1 MAYFRNAVVN
11 LLNLHYGI
19 FSVVTTGGGAFYCVY
34 LLKAGVPLP
43 GVLAAMAAILLV
55 RFVIRPAVV
64 PLAVRFGLQRLLIAG
79 TLLMALQFPLLALVH
94 GIGGML
100 LALVIVAAIGDAV
113 YWSCYHAYFAA
124 LGDLAHRG
132 HQISMREAIAAL
144 VGIASP
150 LATGW
155 MLIRFGPMAAFGA
168 MAAATVTAA
177 VPLLWT
183 PDVRVSPQVQ
193 GAIRAARFGI
203 AMFVIDGWIA
213 SGTVFV
219 WQIGLFL
226 SLRQSYV
233 GYGGALAVAALVGA
247 IAGLLLGRWIDIG
260 RGVSAVSLA
269 LLTFGL
275 LVLLRAGTVEH
286 PALAVV
292 ANVLTPIGSCLYMPV
307 LMTAVYNQA
316 KRSPCVLR
324 FHVATE
330 GGWDAGGASGSLCA
344 AALLYAGAP
353 LGVALLL
360 PVFGMAPAFI
370 ALRRYYTAH
379 PLAPK
384 MVLVES
390 APSLTH

>member
-19 FSVVTTGGGAFYCVY
+19 FSIVTTGGGAFYCVY

-55 RFVIRPAVV
+55 RFAIRPALV
-64 PLAVRFGLQRLLIAG
+64 PLAVRVGLRRLLIVG

-94 GIGGML
+94 GIGGLL

-132 HQISMREAIAAL
+132 HQISMREAIAAV

-150 LATGW
+150 IVTGW
-155 MLIRFGPMAAFGA
+155 MLVRFGPMAAFGV
-168 MAAATVTAA
+168 AAASTVIAA
-177 VPLLWT
+177 LPLLWT
-183 PDVRVSPQVQ
+183 PDVRVAPQVQ
-193 GAIRAARFGI
+193 GAFRAARFGI
-203 AMFVIDGWIA
+203 AMFVMDGWIA

-219 WQIGLFL
+219 WQLGLFL
-226 SLRQSYV
+226 SLQQSYL

-260 RGVSAVSLA
+260 RGVTAVWLA
-269 LLTFGL
+269 LGSFAVLM
-275 LVLLRAGTVEH
+275 LLRAATVEH
-286 PALAVV
+286 PALAVMTN
-292 ANVLTPIGSCLYMPV
+292 ALTPIGSCLYMPV

-330 GGWDAGGASGSLCA
+330 GGWDVGGAAGCLCA

-353 LGVALLL
+353 IGVALLL
-360 PVFGMAPAFI
+360 PIIGIAAAFV
-370 ALRRYYTAH
+370 ALRRYYTPNPIA
-379 PLAPK
+379 PDLALAEP
-384 MVLVES
+384 
-390 APSLTH
+390 AASLTH